1 MTQRR
6 PSSEI
11 PQGEFK
17 EVKDQGVEIDVD
29 DQAMQQAVMGMAS
42 TERYVRLYRINDQ
55 GGRPKLI
62 ESLIPQD
69 FNETYVQS
77 KFGGGRFQA
86 KWIDK
91 SGRLYRYPFEIEG
104 KPRFPEDNDE
114 DGLIDGFQ
122 TVQPGAQSFAPS
134 QPAGPSFMEIIGL
147 MNEARKDARA
157 ENAEMMRM
165 MVEGMR
171 PQAVAPAPSGIEQTL
186 GFVKEL
192 LPIIGQGGGG
202 GGEPMPW
209 YANVLLQLKDPL
221 TKLLDTANTVVA
233 NSGRPQAVQ
242 PRPALRNQ
250 PNIVKPVETEPLGSL
265 EPKEEPDMIVGQF
278 KKYLPMLLRGA
289 SKNTDPSVYVDMILD
304 QVPSIA
310 YNALR
315 KWLLEPGC
323 LDKLVAVEP
332 GIQFQ
337 MDWWQSLQGGLLEA
351 LNEELGHGVRSIQP
365 QPDSDPSTVNTTVSA
380 SPDTA
385 S

>member
-6 PSSEI
+6 PASDT
-11 PQGEFK
+11 PQGEWK
-17 EVKDQGVEIDVD
+17 EEKDKGVEIDVD

-91 SGRLYRYPFEIEG
+91 SGRLFKYPFEIEG
-104 KPRFPEDNDE
+104 KPKFVDTEDE
-114 DGLIDGFQ
+114 DDESFQ
-122 TVQPGAQSFAPS
+122 TVQPGLQTFTPS

-171 PQAVAPAPSGIEQTL
+171 PQAAAAPTPSGIEQTL

-192 LPIIGQGGGG
+192 LPIISQGG

-221 TKLLDTANTVVA
+221 SKLLDTANTVVA
-233 NSGRPQAVQ
+233 NSGKQQPVQ
-242 PRPALRNQ
+242 PRPVQRNPASIAKTVQ
-250 PNIVKPVETEPLGSL
+250 VEPLDSI
-265 EPKEEPDMIVGQF
+265 EPKEEPDMIVTQF
-278 KKYLPMLLRGA
+278 KTYLPVLLRGA

-304 QVPSIA
+304 QVPTIA
-310 YNALR
+310 YDSLR

-351 LNEELGHGVRSIQP
+351 LNEELGNGVRSIQP
-365 QPDSDPSTVNTTVSA
+365 QPDSDTTTSNPTASA
-380 SPDTA
+380 SPDTE

>member
-6 PSSEI
+6 PANDM

-91 SGRLYRYPFEIEG
+91 SGRLFRYPFEIEG
-104 KPRFPEDNDE
+104 KAKFADE
-114 DGLIDGFQ
+114 DDNENEDFQ
-122 TVQPGAQSFAPS
+122 TVQPGLQTFTPS

-171 PQAVAPAPSGIEQTL
+171 PAVVQPAPSGIEQTL

-202 GGEPMPW
+202 GGEPLPW

-221 TKLLDTANTVVA
+221 TKLLDTANTVVL
-233 NSGRPQAVQ
+233 NSGRQQPTQ
-242 PRPALRNQ
+242 PRPAQRNH
-250 PNIVKPVETEPLGSL
+250 PIMPKPVQPEPLDSI
-265 EPKEEPDMIVGQF
+265 EPKEEPDMIVAQF
-278 KKYLPMLLRGA
+278 KTYLPVLLRGA
-289 SKNTDPSVYVDMILD
+289 SKNTDPAVYVDMILD
-304 QVPSIA
+304 QVPTIA
-310 YNALR
+310 YDSLR
-315 KWLLEPGC
+315 KWLLAPGC

-351 LNEELGHGVRSIQP
+351 LNEELGNGVRAIQP
-365 QPDSDPSTVNTTVSA
+365 QPDSDSTTIDSTASS
-380 SPDTA
+380 SPDTE

>member
-6 PSSEI
+6 PSNDM

-17 EVKDQGVEIDVD
+17 EEKDKGVELDPDDV
-29 DQAMQQAVMGMAS
+29 AMQQAVMGMAS
-42 TERYVRLYRINDQ
+42 TERYVRLYRINEQ

-77 KFGGGRFQA
+77 RFGGGRYQA

-91 SGRLYRYPFEIEG
+91 SGKLYKYPFEIEG
-104 KPRFPEDNDE
+104 KQKFPEDEEDE
-114 DGLIDGFQ
+114 SDEGYQ
-122 TVQPGAQSFAPS
+122 TVQPTVQTSQPS

-157 ENAEMMRM
+157 ENAEMLRLM
-165 MVEGMR
+165 MEGMR
-171 PQAVAPAPSGIEQTL
+171 PAVVTPQPSGIEQTL

-192 LPIIGQGGGG
+192 LPIIGQGGG

-233 NSGRPQAVQ
+233 NSGKAQPPPMRPAQHMLKPNPVVQ
-242 PRPALRNQ
+242 P
-250 PNIVKPVETEPLGSL
+250 

-278 KKYLPMLLRGA
+278 KMYLPVLLRGA

-304 QVPSIA
+304 QVPSMA
-310 YNALR
+310 YDPLR
-315 KWLLEPGC
+315 KWLMEPGC
-323 LDKLVAVEP
+323 LDKLVAIEP
-332 GIQFQ
+332 GVQYQ
-337 MDWWQSLQGGLLEA
+337 VEWWQSLQSGLIEA
-351 LNEELGHGVRSIQP
+351 LNEELGHGLRSVQP
-365 QPDSDPSTVNTTVSA
+365 ESDTVATTNPPASSHGSDPESE
-380 SPDTA
+380 
-385 S
+385 

>member
-6 PSSEI
+6 PSNEM

-17 EVKDQGVEIDVD
+17 EVKDPGVEIDLD

-69 FNETYVQS
+69 FNETYVQA

-91 SGRLYRYPFEIEG
+91 SGRLFRYPFEIEG
-104 KPRFPEDNDE
+104 KAKFVDSDDE
-114 DGLIDGFQ
+114 DDEGFQ
-122 TVQPGAQSFAPS
+122 TVQPGVQTFAPS
-134 QPAGPSFMEIIGL
+134 QPTGPSFMEIIGL

-171 PQAVAPAPSGIEQTL
+171 PQALAATAPSGIEQTL

-202 GGEPMPW
+202 EPMPW
-209 YANVLLQLKDPL
+209 YASVLMQLKDPL
-221 TKLLDTANTVVA
+221 TKLLDTANTVVM
-233 NSGRPQAVQ
+233 NSGRPLPLQQ
-242 PRPALRNQ
+242 RPVLSNQ
-250 PNIVKPVETEPLGSL
+250 PGIMKPVQVEPLNPIE

-278 KKYLPMLLRGA
+278 KKYLPLLLRGA

-310 YNALR
+310 YDSLR

-351 LNEELGHGVRSIQP
+351 LNEELGHGVRAIQP
-365 QPDSDPSTVNTTVSA
+365 QQDTDPSTIDSTVSA

>member
-1 MTQRR
+1 M
-6 PSSEI
+6 

-17 EVKDQGVEIDVD
+17 EVKDPGVEIDVD

-77 KFGGGRFQA
+77 RFGGGRFQA

-91 SGRLYRYPFEIEG
+91 SGRLYKYPFEIEG
-104 KPRFPEDNDE
+104 KPKFPDDE
-114 DGLIDGFQ
+114 EEPDETFQ
-122 TVQPGAQSFAPS
+122 TVQPGVQTFQPS

-147 MNEARKDARA
+147 MNEARKDARM

-165 MVEGMR
+165 MMEGLR
-171 PQAVAPAPSGIEQTL
+171 PQAAVQAPSGIEQTL

-192 LPIIGQGGGG
+192 LPIIGQG

-233 NSGRPQAVQ
+233 NSGRPQPAPMRPTQPMLKPNPVVQ
-242 PRPALRNQ
+242 P
-250 PNIVKPVETEPLGSL
+250 
-265 EPKEEPDMIVGQF
+265 EPKEETDMILSQF
-278 KKYLPMLLRGA
+278 KSYLPVLLRGA
-289 SKNTDPSVYVDMILD
+289 AKNTDPTVYVEMILD
-304 QVPSIA
+304 QVPSMA
-310 YNALR
+310 YDALR

-337 MDWWQSLQGGLLEA
+337 VEWWESLRGGLLEA
-351 LNEELGHGVRSIQP
+351 LNEELGNGVRSIQP
-365 QPDSDPSTVNTTVSA
+365 ESDTVPPT
-380 SPDTA
+380 DTA
-385 S
+385 TPGASVHTESE

>member
-6 PSSEI
+6 PASEM

-91 SGRLYRYPFEIEG
+91 SGRLFKYPFEIEG
-104 KPRFPEDNDE
+104 KPKFADSDDE
-114 DGLIDGFQ
+114 DDEGFQ
-122 TVQPGAQSFAPS
+122 TVQPGVQTFTPS

-147 MNEARKDARA
+147 MNEARKDART

-165 MVEGMR
+165 MMEGLR
-171 PQAVAPAPSGIEQTL
+171 PQAMTPAPSGIEQTL

-192 LPIIGQGGGG
+192 LPIIGQGG

-233 NSGRPQAVQ
+233 NSGKSQ
-242 PRPALRNQ
+242 PAPMRPAQSAVRVNPVIQ
-250 PNIVKPVETEPLGSL
+250 P
-265 EPKEEPDMIVGQF
+265 EPKEDPDMILSQF
-278 KKYLPMLLRGA
+278 KSYLPVLLRGA
-289 SKNTDPSVYVDMILD
+289 AKNTDPTVYVEMILD

-310 YNALR
+310 YDTLR

-332 GIQFQ
+332 GIQYQ
-337 MDWWQSLQGGLLEA
+337 VEWWESLRGGLLEA
-351 LNEELGHGVRSIQP
+351 LNEELGNVVRTIQP
-365 QPDSDPSTVNTTVSA
+365 EPDTVTPTDTATPGA
-380 SPDTA
+380 SPSPEGA
-385 S
+385 

>member
-1 MTQRR
+1 M
-6 PSSEI
+6 

-91 SGRLYRYPFEIEG
+91 SGRLFKYPFEIEG
-104 KPRFPEDNDE
+104 KPKFADSDGEDDE
-114 DGLIDGFQ
+114 GFQ
-122 TVQPGAQSFAPS
+122 TVQPGMQTFTPS
-134 QPAGPSFMEIIGL
+134 QPTGPSFMEIIGL

-171 PQAVAPAPSGIEQTL
+171 PQAVAVAQTPTGIEQTL
-186 GFVKEL
+186 SFVKEL
-192 LPIIGQGGGG
+192 LPIIGQGG

-221 TKLLDTANTVVA
+221 SKLLDTANTVVA
-233 NSGRPQAVQ
+233 NSGRPQPVQ
-242 PRPALRNQ
+242 PKPMPRNSAS
-250 PNIVKPVETEPLGSL
+250 IAKPVQVEPIDSI
-265 EPKEEPDMIVGQF
+265 EPKEEPDMIVTQF
-278 KKYLPMLLRGA
+278 KTYLPVLLRGA
-289 SKNTDPSVYVDMILD
+289 SKNTDPAVYVEMILD
-304 QVPSIA
+304 QVPSMA
-310 YNALR
+310 YDPLR

-323 LDKLVAVEP
+323 LDKLAAIEP

-365 QPDSDPSTVNTTVSA
+365 QPDSDTTTVNTTTGA
-380 SPDTA
+380 SPDTEG
-385 S
+385 

>member
-6 PSSEI
+6 PSNDM

-17 EVKDQGVEIDVD
+17 EQREKEYEVD
-29 DQAMQQAVMGMAS
+29 PDDFAMQQAVQGMAS

-77 KFGGGRFQA
+77 KFGGGRYQA

-91 SGRLYRYPFEIEG
+91 SGKLYKYPFEIEG
-104 KPRFPEDNDE
+104 KPKFPDDEEDENE
-114 DGLIDGFQ
+114 NDGFQ
-122 TVQPGAQSFAPS
+122 TIQPGVHTFQQTQPS
-134 QPAGPSFMEIIGL
+134 GPSFMEIIGL

-157 ENAEMMRM
+157 ENAEMLRLML
-165 MVEGMR
+165 EGMR
-171 PQAVAPAPSGIEQTL
+171 PATAPAPSGIEQTL

-202 GGEPMPW
+202 EPMPW
-209 YANVLLQLKDPL
+209 YATVLMQLKDPL

-233 NSGRPQAVQ
+233 NSGKPQPATA
-242 PRPALRNQ
+242 RPAQ
-250 PNIVKPVETEPLGSL
+250 PMLKPSPVIEPEL
-265 EPKEEPDMIVGQF
+265 KEDPDMILTQF
-278 KKYLPMLLRGA
+278 KSYLPVLLRGA
-289 SKNTDPSVYVDMILD
+289 SKNTDPAVYVDMILD
-304 QVPSIA
+304 QVPAMA
-310 YNALR
+310 YDSLR

-323 LDKLVAVEP
+323 LDKLVQLEP
-332 GIQFQ
+332 GIQYQ
-337 MDWWQSLQGGLLEA
+337 VEWWQSLQSGLIEA
-351 LNEELGHGVRSIQP
+351 LNEELGNGFRSIQP
-365 QPDSDPSTVNTTVSA
+365 ESDTNTTADTSA
-380 SPDTA
+380 ISTSPDTEG

>member
-6 PSSEI
+6 PSNEM

-17 EVKDQGVEIDVD
+17 EEKDKGVEIDPD

-77 KFGGGRFQA
+77 RFGGGRYQA

-91 SGRLYRYPFEIEG
+91 SGRLYKYPFEIEG
-104 KPRFPEDNDE
+104 KPKFPDDEEVNED
-114 DGLIDGFQ
+114 DGYQL
-122 TVQPGAQSFAPS
+122 VQPGMQVTQPS

-157 ENAEMMRM
+157 ENAEMLRLM
-165 MVEGMR
+165 MEGMR
-171 PQAVAPAPSGIEQTL
+171 PAVVTPQPSGIEQTL

-192 LPIIGQGGGG
+192 LPIIGQGG

-233 NSGRPQAVQ
+233 NSGKPQPAPMRPAQPLLKPNPVVQ
-242 PRPALRNQ
+242 P
-250 PNIVKPVETEPLGSL
+250 
-265 EPKEEPDMIVGQF
+265 EPKEDQDVILSQF
-278 KKYLPMLLRGA
+278 KSYLPVLLRGA
-289 SKNTDPSVYVDMILD
+289 SKNTDPNVYIEMILD
-304 QVPSIA
+304 QVPTMA
-310 YNALR
+310 YDSLR
-315 KWLLEPGC
+315 TWLLEPGC

-337 MDWWQSLQGGLLEA
+337 VEWWQSLQSGLIEA
-351 LNEELGHGVRSIQP
+351 LNEELGNGLRSIQP
-365 QPDSDPSTVNTTVSA
+365 EPNTVAPANTTTPGASTDPESA
-380 SPDTA
+380 
-385 S
+385 

>member
-6 PSSEI
+6 PTSDI
-11 PQGEFK
+11 PQGEWK
-17 EVKDQGVEIDVD
+17 EEKDKGVEIDVD

-91 SGRLYRYPFEIEG
+91 SGRLFKYPFEIEG
-104 KPRFPEDNDE
+104 KAKFVDDESEDDE
-114 DGLIDGFQ
+114 DFQ
-122 TVQPGAQSFAPS
+122 TVQPVAQHFQPS

-147 MNEARKDARA
+147 MNEARKDARM

-165 MVEGMR
+165 MMEGLR
-171 PQAVAPAPSGIEQTL
+171 PQAVVAAPSGIEQTL

-209 YANVLLQLKDPL
+209 YANVLIQLKDPL
-221 TKLLDTANTVVA
+221 AKLLDTANTVVL
-233 NSGRPQAVQ
+233 NSGKQQPVQQKPSPRVQANHAKILQ
-242 PRPALRNQ
+242 SEALDS
-250 PNIVKPVETEPLGSL
+250 IEPVE
-265 EPKEEPDMIVGQF
+265 EEGDDMIASQF
-278 KKYLPMLLRGA
+278 KQYLPVLLRGA
-289 SKNTDPSVYVDMILD
+289 SKNTDPQVYVDMILD
-304 QVPSIA
+304 QVPRMA
-310 YNALR
+310 YDPLR
-315 KWLLEPGC
+315 KWLLVPGC
-323 LDKLVAVEP
+323 LDKLAAIEP
-332 GIQFQ
+332 GIKFQ
-337 MDWWQSLQGGLLEA
+337 VEWWESLQSGLIEA
-351 LNEELGHGVRSIQP
+351 LNEELGDGIRSIQSEP
-365 QPDSDPSTVNTTVSA
+365 NTDASTINTTPSA
-380 SPDTA
+380 SSDTE